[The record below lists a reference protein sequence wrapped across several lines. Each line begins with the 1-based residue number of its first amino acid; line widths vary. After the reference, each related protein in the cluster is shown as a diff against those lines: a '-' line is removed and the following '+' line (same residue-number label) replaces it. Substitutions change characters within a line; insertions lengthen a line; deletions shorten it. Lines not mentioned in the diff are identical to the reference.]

1 MISLIVA
8 ASGGVSEIGPLRS
21 LNGVLAIVRAA
32 LEHVA
37 PLPIQDSQV
46 VGFVIL

>member
-1 MISLIVA
+1 ML
-8 ASGGVSEIGPLRS
+8 
-21 LNGVLAIVRAA
+21 LARIMSKQT

-46 VGFVIL
+46 EDFVIH